1 MGPKVGRAV
10 EPWKASREGRTAIA
24 PDVQSAGRQSPIGT
38 DCEHARRGSIWYRG
52 ASIANVLLRYPSFT
66 TACDVEGQG
75 LGR

>member
-10 EPWKASREGRTAIA
+10 EPWNPTRESRTAIA

-38 DCEHARRGSIWYRG
+38 DCEHARRGSIRYRG
-52 ASIANVLLRYPSFT
+52 ASVENVLLRYPSFT
-66 TACDVEGQG
+66 TACDVEGDR